1 MPNGKNPHIL
11 LAQIYYPMSKPF
23 IHGDEMLFKE
33 AKGVEMYHWKIF
45 TKNILKNVLK
55 EFEKCH

>member
-11 LAQIYYPMSKPF
+11 LAQIYYPMNISFK
-23 IHGDEMLFKE
+23 HGNEMLFRE
-33 AKGVEMYHWKIF
+33 AKGVVMYHLQIF

-55 EFEKCH
+55 EFEK